1 LNKPYT
7 LNFNRTRG
15 EKLMADVKKRI
26 SEWLNLEQKSLNEI
40 SLEDI
45 EFGEAEEQN
54 INKEVAKMLSFSK
67 HGNQDENHIMSE
79 TDGLPC
85 KSFWVEDTKD
95 LVLYVWDENQSK
107 TILIPQNGWA
117 IRDDI
122 TVH

>member
-1 LNKPYT
+1 MT
-7 LNFNRTRG
+7 
-15 EKLMADVKKRI
+15 DVKKRI

-45 EFGEAEEQN
+45 EFGEVEEQN
-54 INKEVAKMLSFSK
+54 INEEVEQMLSFNK
-67 HGNQDENHIMSE
+67 HGDLNENHTMPA
-79 TDGLPC
+79 TNGLPC

-95 LVLYVWDENQSK
+95 LVLFVWDGNQSK
-107 TILIPQNGWA
+107 TIIIPRNGWT